1 MNNVKH
7 YRGKSFCLVHRLENE
22 QLFSPITVI
31 SHSPGNKVTMQI
43 IRDIDFTQMSNEG
56 DVNSYTLYAY
66 PRYKRYYEMMTDT
79 EWRNSNMIR
88 LIDFNM
94 KVTDDEEINLN
105 FPNCSIK
112 FNSRKILDKN
122 SNIEKYNYY
131 ITHPIFEFEESFIN
145 SLI

>member
-1 MNNVKH
+1 
-7 YRGKSFCLVHRLENE
+7 
-22 QLFSPITVI
+22 
-31 SHSPGNKVTMQI
+31 
-43 IRDIDFTQMSNEG
+43 
-56 DVNSYTLYAY
+56 
-66 PRYKRYYEMMTDT
+66 MMTDT